1 MKIPSLPIEGV
12 FITRM
17 KIPSSANEGIFIR
30 TGVLDG
36 WIKSVF
42 SLPDED

>member
-17 KIPSSANEGIFIR
+17 KIPSSANEGIFVK
-30 TGVLDG
+30 TAMSNG
-36 WIKSVF
+36 WFHNKKQT
-42 SLPDED
+42 